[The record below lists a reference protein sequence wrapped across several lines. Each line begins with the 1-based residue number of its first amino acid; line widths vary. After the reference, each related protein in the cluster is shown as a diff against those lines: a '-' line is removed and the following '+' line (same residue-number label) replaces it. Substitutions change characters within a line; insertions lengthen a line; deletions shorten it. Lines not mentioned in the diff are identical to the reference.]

1 MTINLQEF
9 FSKAVTGHDKS
20 RARSVQTAVG
30 PSAIGGCRRRVWHDL
45 KQTPITNPDTD
56 SLAAI
61 MGTYIHAGIAE
72 AMKREDP
79 FNERFLIEHRIEVP
93 DVIVGNVDLFMIKEG
108 IVIDWK
114 TTKMK
119 SQRYFPNKGQL
130 YQVHVY
136 GWLLEQNGYK
146 VNHVSLVS
154 IARDGEMGD
163 VRTYI
168 EPYDPAIAK
177 EGLDWLQAVRD
188 IVSSNAPAP
197 EPEEKIFFCSR
208 YCPYFDTTGV
218 IGCPSMTR

>member
-1 MTINLQEF
+1 MTIDLHNF
-9 FSKAVTGHDKS
+9 FAKAVVGHDKS

-30 PSAIGGCRRRVWHDL
+30 PSSIGGCDRRVWHEL

-79 FNERFLIEHRIEVP
+79 FNEKFLIEERIEVP
-93 DVIVGNVDLFMIKEG
+93 DVIVGNVDLFMIEEG
-108 IVIDWK
+108 IVVDWK

-146 VNHVSLVS
+146 VNYVSLVS
-154 IARDGEMGD
+154 IARDGELGD
-163 VRTYI
+163 VRTHI

-177 EGLDWLQAVRD
+177 EGLDWLQVVRD
-188 IVSSNAPAP
+188 IVKNDEPAP
-197 EPEEKIFFCSR
+197 TPKEKLFFCSR
-208 YCPYFDTTGV
+208 YCQYYDATGV
-218 IGCPSMTR
+218 IGCPSTAR